1 MRGRGGE
8 RQGAVSSIEVAWT
21 EVWSGEWRWG
31 NDPGT
36 PVSML
41 LSGLLN
47 VWRAR
52 ANLAQQEE
60 SRVLDG
66 KAYMSFGET
75 IGGMIP
81 AG

>member
-1 MRGRGGE
+1 
-8 RQGAVSSIEVAWT
+8 
-21 EVWSGEWRWG
+21 
-31 NDPGT
+31 
-36 PVSML
+36 ML